1 MPSPIKSKMQAV
13 QFLTYP
19 ESCELQKLLI
29 NNTVLRT
36 SDANFLGALL
46 TNCGLGD
53 FCSLIPLDK
62 PPLQFVI
69 ILYQKLSEIHIPVD
83 ESQKLGLIIF
93 LEYISQINI
102 ISSLEE
108 KNFIN
113 HVITKWEQQQ
123 KISPQKTQRNQIAN
137 LLAQGRK
144 ESPTL
149 APVQQPIKI
158 DRSIIINYDLEA
170 QMAKFRQQVGYEGAF
185 VFAIGGHDTILEQ
198 YIIERLRREL
208 RQKTERQNERLEIRL
223 YRKSILT
230 SKDIA
235 REFLTKYKFE
245 YFTDLFNAQCN
256 TDIVLIIW
264 NYDIPAKS
272 MKLLAETFWIDISS
286 SVLPCLK
293 NQSRCFVIIWAN
305 VGKLPLTGLTGFT
318 ALASPKKFEL
328 CDLLPWFRSQLRK
341 EGIDEKLIENYLNR
355 LEKQCGN
362 GDLIGTYQEINQIVH
377 ELQGGTRFY
386 G

>member
-1 MPSPIKSKMQAV
+1 V

-19 ESCELQKLLI
+19 EISQLQKILI
-29 NNTVLRT
+29 NNTLLQT
-36 SDANFLGALL
+36 SDVDFRNALL
-46 TNCGLGD
+46 TNCGLGTY
-53 FCSLIPLDK
+53 CSLIPLDK
-62 PPLQFVI
+62 PPFQFVI
-69 ILYQKLSEIHIPVD
+69 ILCKKLSEIHITVD
-83 ESQKLGLIIF
+83 ASQRLGLIVF
-93 LEYISQINI
+93 LEYISQFDINF
-102 ISSLEE
+102 SSEE
-108 KNFIN
+108 KSFIN

-123 KISPQKTQRNQIAN
+123 KISLQKTQRNQIAN

-144 ESPTL
+144 EASTVD
-149 APVQQPIKI
+149 PVQQPIKV
-158 DRSIIINYDLEA
+158 DRGVIINYDLED

-185 VFAIGGHDTILEQ
+185 VFAVGGHDTILEQ

-230 SKDIA
+230 STDIE
-235 REFLTKYKFE
+235 REFLNKYKFE
-245 YFTDLFNAQCN
+245 DFTDLFNAQCN

-264 NYDIPAKS
+264 NYDIPEKF
-272 MKLLAETFWIDISS
+272 MKLLAGAFWADISS

-293 NQSRCFVIIWAN
+293 NQSRCFVIVWAN
-305 VGKLPLTGLTGFT
+305 VGKRPLTGLTGLT
-318 ALASPKKFEL
+318 ALPSPKKFDL
-328 CDLLPWFRSQLRK
+328 CDLLPWFRSQLRM
-341 EGIDEKLIENYLNR
+341 EGIEENLIESYLDR

>member
-1 MPSPIKSKMQAV
+1 V

-19 ESCELQKLLI
+19 EISQLQKILI
-29 NNTVLRT
+29 NNTLLQT
-36 SDANFLGALL
+36 SDVDFRNALL
-46 TNCGLGD
+46 TNCGLGKY
-53 FCSLIPLDK
+53 CSLIPLDK
-62 PPLQFVI
+62 PPFQFVI
-69 ILYQKLSEIHIPVD
+69 ILCKKLSEIHITVD
-83 ESQKLGLIIF
+83 ASQRLGLIVF
-93 LEYISQINI
+93 LEYISQIDINL
-102 ISSLEE
+102 SSEE
-108 KNFIN
+108 KSFIN

-144 ESPTL
+144 EAHSGSSSTTHQSRRG
-149 APVQQPIKI
+149 V
-158 DRSIIINYDLEA
+158 IINYDLEA

-185 VFAIGGHDTILEQ
+185 VFAVGGHDTILEQ
-198 YIIERLRREL
+198 YIIERLLREL
-208 RQKTERQNERLEIRL
+208 RQKTKRQNERLEIRL

-230 SKDIA
+230 STDIE
-235 REFLTKYKFE
+235 REFLNKYKFE
-245 YFTDLFNAQCN
+245 SFTDLFNAQCN

-264 NYDIPAKS
+264 NYDIPEKFMKS
-272 MKLLAETFWIDISS
+272 LAEAFWADISS

-293 NQSRCFVIIWAN
+293 NQSRCFVIVWAN
-305 VGKLPLTGLTGFT
+305 VGKRPLTGLTGLT
-318 ALASPKKFEL
+318 ALPSPKKFEL
-328 CDLLPWFRSQLRK
+328 CDLLPWFRSQLRM
-341 EGIDEKLIENYLNR
+341 EGIEEKLIEYYLDR

>member
-1 MPSPIKSKMQAV
+1 MQFITPPERV
-13 QFLTYP
+13 Q
-19 ESCELQKLLI
+19 LQKILS
-29 NNTVLRT
+29 NNTLLKT
-36 SDANFLGALL
+36 SDIDFRSALL
-46 TNCGLGD
+46 TSCDLGTY
-53 FCSLIPLDK
+53 CSRISLDK
-62 PPLQFVI
+62 PVLVFVI
-69 ILYQKLSEIHIPVD
+69 ILVKELSEVYITVD
-83 ESQKLGLIIF
+83 GLQRLGLIVF
-93 LEYISQINI
+93 LEYLSQIDTNLC
-102 ISSLEE
+102 SEDQL
-108 KNFIN
+108 FIK
-113 HVITKWEQQQ
+113 HVITKWEQQ
-123 KISPQKTQRNQIAN
+123 KISPHKQQRNQIAN

-144 ESPTL
+144 KSPTL

-158 DRSIIINYDLEA
+158 DRGIIINYDLEA

-223 YRKSILT
+223 YLKSILT

-272 MKLLAETFWIDISS
+272 MKLLAKTFWVDISS

-293 NQSRCFVIIWAN
+293 NQSRCFVIVWAN

-328 CDLLPWFRSQLRK
+328 CDLLPWFRSQLRN
-341 EGIDEKLIENYLNR
+341 EGIEEKLIEYYLDR